1 MKTGIIIAAL
11 ALSTVACGNPPSRGI
26 VDEVQHTDAWI
37 QIVPGTQPLC
47 TGSGSTQV
55 CTPGSAPQII
65 SWPERWEIK
74 ISNPDESGW
83 VQVDS
88 VAFKQCKPGSNYPEC
103 TRDRWQS

>member
-1 MKTGIIIAAL
+1 MKIDWRKHDKKAPDSIYVKL
-11 ALSTVACGNPPSRGI
+11 AKPGDVLRFSGFGNQSWQ
-26 VDEVQHTDAWI
+26 VQRV
-37 QIVPGTQPLC
+37 VPVT
-47 TGSGSTQV
+47 
-55 CTPGSAPQII
+55 
-65 SWPERWEIK
+65 PERWEIK